1 MTSSTINLPQLLA
14 DLDALRIEAL
24 PLEEH
29 SVARFDTHIREA
41 YATQLATLMLIEST
55 PSDNQARLFNQLL
68 DALQLGS
75 DASAR
80 LLQLAQQ
87 TNQQSLREFLKLV
100 EEHRLEASFIVDG
113 LVLCRLDAPLSETQ
127 SQVFSEY
134 TQLMQVQE
142 SDLARYAHLAA
153 QVLGLPSDYELPSNF
168 DFNGYKLRVWKEFF
182 YRELTQEMLDEGV
195 DLDNGLWV
203 IKKAL
208 TARSFNINDGSIRW
222 DGKEAHLNVTYA
234 FKLINCLVVNPVV
247 EASSEVSIR
256 LDDCKI
262 KGQQPLEREVTAFT
276 FGSGDIIINKSNIS
290 LINTRVISKERSD
303 GRIVILDSEFY
314 CCGHPSLDG
323 GILQANGGFG
333 SCKLKISNSSFLK
346 CIAKNGAVAFSRVWD
361 RESSIINCK
370 FNLCFSGG
378 FDSQSALDNPEEYIA
393 KSTGFDME
401 NLGRDDGWQY
411 HLELKG
417 NQFSLCNIKTDK
429 IYGTVA
435 DNKLENSFL
444 KIRNEDNFNRFKSGF
459 AEEKNDFGRD
469 LIINQ

>member
-29 SVARFDTHIREA
+29 SLARFDTHIREA
-41 YATQLATLMLIEST
+41 YATQLATLMLIENI

-68 DALQLGS
+68 DALKLGS
-75 DASAR
+75 DASPR

-134 TQLMQVQE
+134 TQLMQMQE

-153 QVLGLPSDYELPSNF
+153 QVLGLPSDYELPTNF
-168 DFNGYKLRVWKEFF
+168 DFNGYKLRVWKDFF

-195 DLDNGLWV
+195 DLNHGLWV

-208 TARSFNINDGSIRW
+208 TANSFNLSDGWIRW
-222 DGKEAHLNVTYA
+222 EGEQAHLTVSGSFNL
-234 FKLINCLVVNPVV
+234 KNCCVENPFV
-247 EASSEVSIR
+247 ETSGETSIV
-256 LDDCKI
+256 LDGCDI
-262 KGQQPLEREVTAFT
+262 KGQQPLERQITAFT
-276 FGSGDIIINKSNIS
+276 LGRGSIEINKCSIS
-290 LINTRVISKERSD
+290 LKKMRAFSKNSFHSHEKLKIHNCKVYD
-303 GRIVILDSEFY
+303 
-314 CCGHPSLDG
+314 CGHPDLDG
-323 GILQANGGFG
+323 GFLMVGGHRKILN
-333 SCKLKISNSSFLK
+333 IVNTSFSR
-346 CIAKNGAVAFSRVWD
+346 CTAKKGAVFFSSAGV
-361 RESSIINCK
+361 EGVIKNNK
-370 FNLCFSGG
+370 FEFCFSDG
-378 FDSQSALDNPEEYIA
+378 FDDKKSLYNQDEYIE
-393 KSTGFDME
+393 KSSGLYMSD
-401 NLGRDDGWQY
+401 LGADNASTYR
-411 HLELKG
+411 LELKE
-417 NQFSLCNIKTDK
+417 NRFSFCNIKTDE
-429 IYGTVA
+429 IYGAVA

-444 KIRNEDNFNRFKSGF
+444 KIRNEDNFNRVKSGF
-459 AEEKNDFGRD
+459 AEAKNDFGRD